1 MILILGGNGQLG
13 QELARAAALQGMP
26 ATAPSRGQLDI
37 ANSSDVASV
46 LTHIRPALVVNAA
59 AYTKVDLAETN
70 VEEAKRAN
78 EIGPTVLAAAC
89 VAERVPMVHVST
101 DCVFDGSKNAAT
113 RRRISYARSMCT
125 AGQRRR
131 ANRRFAARLTVMSFY
146 ARRGST
152 ASSGL
157 ISSRQSFASQ

>member
-1 MILILGGNGQLG
+1 
-13 QELARAAALQGMP
+13 
-26 ATAPSRGQLDI
+26 
-37 ANSSDVASV
+37 
-46 LTHIRPALVVNAA
+46 
-59 AYTKVDLAETN
+59 
-70 VEEAKRAN
+70 
-78 EIGPTVLAAAC
+78 
-89 VAERVPMVHVST
+89 
-101 DCVFDGSKNAAT
+101 
-113 RRRISYARSMCT
+113 MCT